1 MGMYHSKDSYGHF
14 LIQFLMLHYSMCTSV
29 WVDWALVHTV
39 LGNQFVWITP
49 GCIRI
54 LDFLCGLEQIIPH
67 LGKHSPFVIKRRYE
81 LCFCGSSFV
90 IIYEKKHLEILFEM
104 CISLHCSWS
113 NSPYEID
120 DKNRFFFKKIGIFI
134 FLVLFW
140 I

>member
-14 LIQFLMLHYSMCTSV
+14 LIQLLMLLYSMCTSV
-29 WVDWALVHTV
+29 WIDWALVHTV

-67 LGKHSPFVIKRRYE
+67 LGKHSPFVIKRRNE
-81 LCFCGSSFV
+81 LCFCDSSFV

-104 CISLHCSWS
+104 CISLHCS
-113 NSPYEID
+113 
-120 DKNRFFFKKIGIFI
+120 
-134 FLVLFW
+134 
-140 I
+140 